1 MINLL
6 RHARYRS
13 PARPRPTI
21 HRRGLRYSNLG
32 WRRRSETPICYP
44 WKTIMIENEKIAQI
58 ATANLSVSSV
68 STATSESTVDSEGRD
83 ALKITIVLTPGS
95 TAAIKSKAS
104 AVLDTLVQI
113 KKKLQEEG

>member
-1 MINLL
+1 MF
-6 RHARYRS
+6 
-13 PARPRPTI
+13 
-21 HRRGLRYSNLG
+21 
-32 WRRRSETPICYP
+32 YP
-44 WKTIMIENEKIAQI
+44 WKTIMIENEKIAQIAAQI

-113 KKKLQEEG
+113 KKKLQEEGEERFPIVEYATSEELAESGDS

>member
-1 MINLL
+1 MF
-6 RHARYRS
+6 
-13 PARPRPTI
+13 
-21 HRRGLRYSNLG
+21 
-32 WRRRSETPICYP
+32 YP

-58 ATANLSVSSV
+58 AAQIATENLSVSSV

-113 KKKLQEEG
+113 KKKLQEEGEERFPIVEYATSEELAESGDS